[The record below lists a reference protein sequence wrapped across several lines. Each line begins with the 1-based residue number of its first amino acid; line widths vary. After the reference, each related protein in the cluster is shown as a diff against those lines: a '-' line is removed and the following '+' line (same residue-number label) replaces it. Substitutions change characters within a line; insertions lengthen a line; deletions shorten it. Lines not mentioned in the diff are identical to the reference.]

1 MISSCVSLCSPL
13 AMPGLDNELF
23 AMVQSGQEQLEQLSL
38 PAAERV
44 YIGSESCDF
53 LLCRNHALLADTAHK
68 LIVSGLA
75 VTLVTPPVSQFMLGE
90 VLSVITSFDKE
101 KLADEIVV
109 NDLGLLCWCSENVKN
124 MSIRAGRC
132 FDKITRE
139 ARFDAFT
146 ADEIG
151 RNRALYE
158 TPYMQQNATGEYFT
172 ALGVRG
178 IELDAVPQAVLDL
191 SSCDWDF
198 ALWYPDIALS
208 WCTTCEFAGS
218 TLAAEAKF
226 IPGHCACECTKYKTE
241 LHGESLMK
249 ITKSARMIEA
259 TEFRH
264 ALSCFMGECRIVL
277 STHHGRCRQ

>member
-13 AMPGLDNELF
+13 AMPRLANKLF
-23 AMVQSGQEQLEQLSL
+23 AMVQSGQEQLWQLSL
-38 PAAERV
+38 PTAKRV

-53 LLCRNHALLADTAHK
+53 LLCKNHALLADTARK
-68 LIVSGLA
+68 LRNGLA

-90 VLSVITSFDKE
+90 VLALITRFDKE
-101 KLADEIVV
+101 NLADEIVI

-124 MSIRAGRC
+124 MNIRAGRS

-139 ARFDAFT
+139 ARFDPFT
-146 ADEIG
+146 VEEIE

-158 TPYMQQNATGEYFT
+158 TPYIRQNAIGEYFT

-178 IELDAVPQAVLDL
+178 IELDAMPQAVLDL
-191 SSCDWDF
+191 SGSDWNF

-218 TLAAEAKF
+218 SLAAEAKF
-226 IPGHCACECTKYKTE
+226 IPGRCKCECTKYRTE
-241 LHGESLMK
+241 LRGESLMK

-259 TEFRH
+259 VEFRNV
-264 ALSCFMGECRIVL
+264 LFCFKGECRIVM
-277 STHHGRCRQ
+277 STHYGRCKK